1 MDSLRYENKKK
12 IYSCRTLYIY
22 ADDTSWGGKTLT
34 LKDMDIKCEVSEQ
47 GKKIHVKIPLEDFVK

>member
-1 MDSLRYENKKK
+1 MKTKRKYIHVEVID
-12 IYSCRTLYIY
+12 RTLYIY